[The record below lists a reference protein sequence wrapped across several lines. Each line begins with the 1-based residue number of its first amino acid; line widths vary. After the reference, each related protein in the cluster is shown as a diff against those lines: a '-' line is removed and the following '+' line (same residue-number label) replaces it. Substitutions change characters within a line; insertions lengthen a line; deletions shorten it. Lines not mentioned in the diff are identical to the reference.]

1 MRAVLLTLLLIV
13 GSGALAKCAGPQM
26 WAYPSGKTLAQDQ
39 ALLIEAYQVDHAL
52 FMTHLRNGMAYLTAG
67 ETRVPLR
74 FITGQAGQFS
84 LCQAMFIP
92 TAALEIG
99 RTYTLYLEDL
109 PAALP
114 RPLRWEDLF
123 EAVPYS
129 WTIAAPSG
137 HTSMTVA
144 REAIVARSTLV
155 EYGCGPATYIYVE
168 LGTAIP
174 QGALCEVRLT
184 REDGNRTNYILQVKD
199 GLVAI
204 GHGMCSGAFG
214 LIPGELYTADL
225 TLLRSDGQVL
235 PKSKRSVS
243 FVGPTEETT
252 EE

>member
-1 MRAVLLTLLLIV
+1 MHAVLLTLLLMV

-26 WAYPSGKTLAQDQ
+26 WVYPSEKTLAQDQ

-52 FMTHLRNGMAYLTAG
+52 FMAHMRNGMAYLTAG

-74 FITGQAGQFS
+74 FITGQSGQFS
-84 LCQAMFIP
+84 LCQAVFIP
-92 TAALEIG
+92 TAVLEIG
-99 RTYTLYLEDL
+99 RTCTLYLEDL

-114 RPLRWEDLF
+114 QPVRWEDLF
-123 EAVPYS
+123 EAVPCS
-129 WTIAAPSG
+129 WTMAASSG

-144 REAIVARSTLV
+144 RDAIVARSTLV
-155 EYGCGPATYIYVE
+155 EYGCGPATDVYVE

-174 QGALCEVRLT
+174 QGALCAVRLT
-184 REDGNRTNYILQVKD
+184 REDGNRGNYILPVKD

-214 LIPGELYTADL
+214 LILGERYTADL
-225 TLLRSDGQVL
+225 TLLRDDGQAL
-235 PKSKRSVS
+235 PESRRSVS
-243 FVGPTEETT
+243 FAGPTEVAV